1 MHIRD
6 AQDALILF
14 EAVRLN
20 ILPLIT
26 RRLNGNERAQLRS
39 GNVFVWEESESK
51 GGLSRW
57 TDGRRWSQSRM
68 RGDFLWYEEQ
78 IEMSQE
84 ERDAKAA
91 RRARKAIDPAT
102 PSVVRRQDRPAK
114 TGGFIK
120 QTYSTLVRHISGC
133 RKWHIVAYF
142 SGDDYMRLPVIA
154 HYEYLRRLRVPD
166 GIFLPGKA
174 STRKLE
180 LSDPTAVD
188 DTSRPWSTAEDDHT
202 RRRAN
207 SNNSQVTERSSTSSS
222 PRSSASPRFT
232 SLPVP
237 SPHQTSEHMYSLP
250 GLALVAPQNPS
261 GPSATTFWNTS
272 DSVGTKGGY
281 HPRSSEDRKALE
293 SFRITL

>member
-1 MHIRD
+1 IRD

-20 ILPLIT
+20 VLPLIT
-26 RRLNGNERAQLRS
+26 RRLNGNERAQLKS
-39 GNVFVWEESESK
+39 GNIFVWEESESK

-91 RRARKAIDPAT
+91 RRARKALDPT
-102 PSVVRRQDRPAK
+102 IPSVVRRQDRPAK

-180 LSDPTAVD
+180 LSESMAVD
-188 DTSRPWSTAEDDHT
+188 ETTPSWSANTDDDHT
-202 RRRAN
+202 RRRTN
-207 SNNSQVTERSSTSSS
+207 SNNSQGTEGSLTSS
-222 PRSSASPRFT
+222 PRSSASPKFT

-237 SPHQTSEHMYSLP
+237 SPHPTRERMYSLP
-250 GLALVAPQNPS
+250 ALALVAPRSPS
-261 GPSATTFWNTS
+261 GPSPTAFWNAH
-272 DSVGTKGGY
+272 DSAGVKGGY